1 MAASLIRVEV
11 AAALPDRQMVV
22 PLQVEEGTTLLEAI
36 HRSGIAEKMPDVEID
51 PARVGIFGKR
61 RPADTPLAD
70 GDRVEIYRPLTAD
83 PKEVR
88 RRMAELERSAK
99 RRND

>member
-22 PLQVEEGTTLLEAI
+22 SLQVEEGTTLLEAI
-36 HRSGIAEKMPDVEID
+36 EQSDIAEKMPELEID

-88 RRMAELERSAK
+88 RRMAELERRGAG
-99 RRND
+99 RED